1 MTSATVPTTGNACL
15 KQAAATPLKGKLLMP
30 MIHGPALPV
39 SNWTNEKKK
48 RILYSQKREIVEVSW
63 NPTWEPEE
71 LQKIWESFKQSLKN
85 YEEQI
90 TASNLSQPAPDKH
103 LNDLQKQG
111 FSATQEGNT
120 YQPYNVDL
128 RNKVNFDMQPTN
140 PQADITATGHC
151 EYWITTID
159 LMKYEVSR
167 KEYPI
172 FPRLHYASW
181 SVHWHSSLYSQCR
194 RKV

>member
-1 MTSATVPTTGNACL
+1 MGLPCL
-15 KQAAATPLKGKLLMP
+15 YLPEPIWKEKSYPLL
-30 MIHGPALPV
+30 
-39 SNWTNEKKK
+39 
-48 RILYSQKREIVEVSW
+48 SQKREIVEVSW
-63 NPTWEPEE
+63 NSNWEPEE
-71 LQKIWESFKQSLKN
+71 LKNTCESFKQSLIN

-90 TASNLSQPAPDKH
+90 TAPNLSQPAPNKH
-103 LNDLQKQG
+103 LNDLHKQG
-111 FSATQEGNT
+111 FFATQEGNT

-128 RNKVNFDMQPTN
+128 RNIISFDIQPTN

-172 FPRLHYASW
+172 FPRLHYAS
-181 SVHWHSSLYSQCR
+181 
-194 RKV
+194 